1 MRWVGECGIMRKV
14 GIIYRGLVGKP
25 DHFNDQ
31 GVNGRII
38 LKSIIKK
45 YIGRVW
51 TGLMW
56 FMMGTSC
63 GLL

>member
-1 MRWVGECGIMRKV
+1 MRKAV
-14 GIIYRGLVGKP
+14 ITFRGLVGKP

-45 YIGRVW
+45 
-51 TGLMW
+51 
-56 FMMGTSC
+56 
-63 GLL
+63 